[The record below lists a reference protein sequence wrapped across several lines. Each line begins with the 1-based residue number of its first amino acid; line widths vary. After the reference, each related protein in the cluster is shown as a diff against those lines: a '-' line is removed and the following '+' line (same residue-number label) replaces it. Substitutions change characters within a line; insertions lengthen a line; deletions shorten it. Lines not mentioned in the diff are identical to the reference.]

1 MKDNNKFDW
10 QGKKKEDVEFSY
22 KMFFWS
28 TIICIVLL
36 LGLSLTRILEYLFK

>member
-1 MKDNNKFDW
+1 MKDNNKFHW

-36 LGLSLTRILEYLFK
+36 LGLSLTGILEYLFR

>member
-28 TIICIVLL
+28 TIICIALL
-36 LGLSLTRILEYLFK
+36 LGLSLTRILEYLF

>member
-28 TIICIVLL
+28 TIICIALL
-36 LGLSLTRILEYLFK
+36 LGLSLTGILEYLFR

>member
-22 KMFFWS
+22 KMFFWGS
-28 TIICIVLL
+28 VICIVLL
-36 LGLSLTRILEYLFK
+36 LGLSLTRILEYLF

>member
-1 MKDNNKFDW
+1 MVKNKKFEW
-10 QGKKKEDVEFSY
+10 QGKKQEDVEFSY

-36 LGLSLTRILEYLFK
+36 LGLSLTGILEYFFK

>member
-36 LGLSLTRILEYLFK
+36 LGLSLTRILEYLF

>member
-28 TIICIVLL
+28 TIICIALL
-36 LGLSLTRILEYLFK
+36 LGLSLTGILKYLFI

>member
-1 MKDNNKFDW
+1 MRNNNKFDW
-10 QGKKKEDVEFSY
+10 QGKKQEDVEFSY

-36 LGLSLTRILEYLFK
+36 LGLSLTRILEYLF

>member
-36 LGLSLTRILEYLFK
+36 LGLSLTGILKYLFR

>member
-1 MKDNNKFDW
+1 MVKNNKFDW
-10 QGKKKEDVEFSY
+10 QGKKQEDVEFSY

-36 LGLSLTRILEYLFK
+36 LGLSLTGILEYLFR